1 MITDVNVSPLSYSTN
16 GTLALASVTVDNA
29 VVISSIAVKQNS
41 QTGELYVQMPQ
52 KFNKTK
58 GAYEDVAFPITS
70 AARDELVGK
79 VIAKYNNPSISY
91 DIRDKVNIEPDI
103 SANIAKYQKPLE
115 NGKIGAGTLTVGD
128 SFVIRNVNAYQ
139 SEKGQFYLMP
149 QYKALSGEFKSIVA
163 PASKDMHKKIT
174 DVVKTEIN
182 TDYSYRSVDNETFQK
197 LRDTC
202 PDLFKQ
208 CSNSDGKNVKI
219 KFNTA
224 DKEKIN
230 EMLGNIVN
238 AAKPNLSAAAAAV
251 PKPAMPRM

>member
-1 MITDVNVSPLSYSTN
+1 MITDVNVTPLPYSTN

-29 VVISSIAVKQNS
+29 VVINSIAVKQN
-41 QTGELYVQMPQ
+41 QNGELYVQMPQ

-91 DIRDKVNIEPDI
+91 DIRDKVNIDPDI

-115 NGKIGAGTLTVGD
+115 NGKIGSGTLTVGD
-128 SFVIRNVNAYQ
+128 SFVIRNVNTYQ
-139 SEKGQFYLMP
+139 SEKGQFYQLP
-149 QYKALSGEFKSIVA
+149 SYKALSGEFKSIVA
-163 PASKDMHKKIT
+163 PATKEMHNKIS
-174 DVVKTEIN
+174 DVVKTELN
-182 TDYSYRSVDNETFQK
+182 TEYSYRSVDTETFQK

-230 EMLGNIVN
+230 ETLGNIVN
-238 AAKPNLSAAAAAV
+238 AAKPNLNAAAAAV

>member
-1 MITDVNVSPLSYSTN
+1 MITDVNVTPLSYSTN

-29 VVISSIAVKQNS
+29 VVINSIAVKQNS

-52 KFNKTK
+52 KFNKSK
-58 GAYEDVAFPITS
+58 GAYEDVAFPITP

-103 SANIAKYQKPLE
+103 SANISKYQKPLE

-139 SEKGQFYLMP
+139 SEKGQFYQMP
-149 QYKALSGEFKSIVA
+149 SYKALSGEFKSIVA
-163 PASKDMHKKIT
+163 PASKEMHKKIT

-182 TDYSYRSVDNETFQK
+182 TEYSYRSVDNETFQK

-208 CSNSDGKNVKI
+208 CSSSDGKNVKI
-219 KFNTA
+219 KFDTA

-230 EMLGNIVN
+230 ETLGNIVN
-238 AAKPNLSAAAAAV
+238 AAKASLNAAQPAV
-251 PKPAMPRM
+251 PRQMKK

>member
-1 MITDVNVSPLSYSTN
+1 MITDVNVSPLPYSTN
-16 GTLALASVTVDNA
+16 GTLALASATVDNA
-29 VVISSIAVKQNS
+29 VVISSIAVKQN
-41 QTGELYVQMPQ
+41 QNGELYVQMPQ

-70 AARDELVGK
+70 AARDELVSK

-91 DIRDKVNIEPDI
+91 DIRDKVNIEPEI
-103 SANIAKYQKPLE
+103 SANISKYQNPLE
-115 NGKIGAGTLTVGD
+115 SGQIGAGTLTVGD
-128 SFVIRNVNAYQ
+128 SFVIRNVKAYQ
-139 SEKGQFYLMP
+139 SAEKGQFYLMP

-163 PASKDMHKKIT
+163 PASKDMHRKIT
-174 DVVKTEIN
+174 DVVKTELN

-208 CSNSDGKNVKI
+208 CSSSDGKNVKI
-219 KFNTA
+219 KFDTA
-224 DKEKIN
+224 DKAKIN
-230 EMLGNIVN
+230 ETLANIVN
-238 AAKPNLSAAAAAV
+238 AAKPNLNAAAAAV